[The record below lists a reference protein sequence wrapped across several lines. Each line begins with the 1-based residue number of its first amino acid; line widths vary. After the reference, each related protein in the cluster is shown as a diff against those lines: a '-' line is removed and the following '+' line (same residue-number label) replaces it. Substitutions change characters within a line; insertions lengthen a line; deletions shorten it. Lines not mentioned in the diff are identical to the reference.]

1 MKEMKVLRI
10 RELVLIGAFCISLWG
25 SFPALAGQPSL
36 SDWQRIER
44 QVERL
49 TEQSGSGAIE
59 LEKRLSSIEYQ
70 QRDIA
75 ARIEIVTKLGL
86 AIMASVTGLIIQSLW
101 GLIVRRQKAEN

>member
-25 SFPALAGQPSL
+25 SFPALAGQPSP

-49 TEQSGSGAIE
+49 TEQSGSGAIT
-59 LEKRLSSIEYQ
+59 LERRLTAIEYQ
-70 QRDIA
+70 QKEIA
-75 ARIEIVTKLGL
+75 GQIAIVTKLGL

-101 GLIVRRQKAEN
+101 GLIVKRQKASD